1 MDAVFTASG
10 RRPGSAADVAALFG
24 REHETAGLRDRLTRA
39 RNGAGG
45 GVLVTGEAGAGVTG
59 LVEHCLAGPVRAG
72 LQVWRGE
79 ADELGRRLPLLPF
92 LECRTSSGQA
102 LYRSSP
108 DLAELARS
116 AGGAVSVAAT
126 SGLLLEAVEE
136 QCAQGPLVLVI
147 DHAQWLDDASVALWR
162 RLARAAVD
170 LPLLL
175 LACVR
180 YGQWSRP
187 VESLVVAG
195 RLDDDVIELG
205 PLAPDATLALAR
217 HRLGAPSGESLVRL
231 LSQVGGN
238 PRYLLELL
246 DVLDRQGLLRRT
258 DCAVEVAEG
267 AAEPAFTEL
276 AELRLAELSPGA
288 AQAVREAALLGQRF
302 RVPDLATVT
311 GQPATA
317 LLAGVREAVSTGLLA
332 ETGTGLGFCHPVLWR
347 GIRESVPAVLRWSMH
362 ADAAHRLAESGADAV
377 QVAEHLEQA
386 GPVLSRWA
394 VGWVRQ
400 QASALVEQAPQL
412 AVPVLRA
419 AAGGEK
425 LDGRDKALQAALARA
440 MLRTRRYTQA
450 LELARNILASTDD
463 PVLTSELAWDLARS
477 LHLVGGHT
485 EAGRLCEEQLAREG
499 VPLAL
504 RARLGACLVYALV
517 VLGEPVRARL
527 ATIEAAAEAAARD
540 SGDQWALAG
549 LALCRAVAARA
560 GGAAER
566 ALALLD
572 EAGDLLGGIGDGRPE
587 LHAVVLSELADLLG
601 ELDRRPDSDAAQ
613 ARARASAAR
622 SRTHDGRWTAVA
634 GFALHLRNGDWSL
647 GGDELAELCR
657 PDEPQPMLSAHCA
670 FAVQQAVCAEPE
682 AAAEQLRRAQQLAG
696 GRAVGRASTL
706 LRVAEA
712 MAAERTGEPDRALRA
727 LEGELTA
734 GRVQGAAYRLIWC
747 PRAVRLALDCGHREL
762 AERFVEF
769 ARQAASVQPVPHRAR
784 VLAWCEALLA
794 ADATGLGA
802 VAKYFRSVERR
813 TQLAWV
819 LEDLAAAEAA
829 AGRMAEA
836 RPVLAEAL
844 EQYRGM
850 GALAEARRTEQRLRA
865 AGVDAVV
872 RRRAGRRRAASGWEA
887 LTPAELTV
895 ARLVGQGLSNP
906 ETAARLGVSV
916 RTVQTHVSSILAK
929 LGATSRVAIAQ
940 ELARRS
946 EDPGAG

>member
-1 MDAVFTASG
+1 MDADSILSE
-10 RRPGSAADVAALFG
+10 RRPGRAADAAALFG
-24 REHETAGLRDRLTRA
+24 RERETAALRDRLARA
-39 RNGAGG
+39 RSGSGG
-45 GVLVTGEAGAGVTG
+45 GVLLTGEAGAGVTG
-59 LVEHCLAGPVRAG
+59 LVEHCLAEPVGAG
-72 LQVWRGE
+72 VQVWRGA
-79 ADELGRRLPLLPF
+79 ADELDRRLPLLPF
-92 LECRTSSGQA
+92 LECRTAGGRA

-136 QCAQGPLVLVI
+136 QCARGPLVLVI
-147 DHAQWLDDASVALWR
+147 DHAQWLDDASVAVWR

-175 LACVR
+175 VACVR
-180 YGQWSRP
+180 QGQWSRL

-195 RLDDDVIELG
+195 RLDGDVIELG

-217 HRLGAPSGESLVRL
+217 HRLGAAPGERLVRL

-258 DCAVEVAEG
+258 ATAVEVAEG
-267 AAEPAFTEL
+267 ETEPAFTEL
-276 AELRLAELSPGA
+276 AGLRLAELSPGA
-288 AQAVREAALLGQRF
+288 AQAVREAALLGRRT
-302 RVPDLATVT
+302 RVSDLATVT

-317 LLAGVREAVSTGLLA
+317 LLAGVREAVSAGLLA
-332 ETGTGLGFCHPVLWR
+332 ETETGLSFRHPVLWR

-362 ADAAHRLAESGADAV
+362 ADAARRLAEAGADAG

-400 QASALVEQAPQL
+400 QASVLVEQAPQV

-419 AAGGEK
+419 AAGGEQ
-425 LDGRDKALQAALARA
+425 LDDRDTALQAALARA

-450 LELARNILASTDD
+450 LELARDILASADD

-485 EAGRLCEEQLAREG
+485 EAGRLCAEQLARDG

-517 VLGEPVRARL
+517 VPGEPVPARL
-527 ATIEAAAEAAARD
+527 AAAEAAAEAAARA
-540 SGDQWALAG
+540 SGDHWALAG

-560 GGAAER
+560 NGPAER
-566 ALALLD
+566 ALALLK
-572 EAGDLLGGIGDGRPE
+572 EADGLLGGGEDGRPE

-601 ELDRRPDSDAAQ
+601 ELDRRTESDAAQ

-657 PDEPQPMLSAHCA
+657 PDEPQPMLSAYCA
-670 FAVQQAVCAEPE
+670 LAVQQAVCAEPK
-682 AAAEQLRRAQQLAG
+682 AASEQLRRAQQIAG
-696 GRAVGRASTL
+696 GRAVGRAATL

-712 MAAERTGEPDRALRA
+712 MEAERAGEPDRALRA

-734 GRVQGAAYRLIWC
+734 GRVAGAAYRLLWC
-747 PRAVRLALDCGHREL
+747 PRAVRHALDCGHREL

-769 ARQAASVQPVPHRAR
+769 ARQAAAVEPVPHRAW
-784 VLAWCEALLA
+784 VLAWCEALVA
-794 ADATGLGA
+794 VDPTGLGA
-802 VAKYFRSVERR
+802 VAEYLRSAGRR

-819 LEDLAAAEAA
+819 LEDLAAARAA
-829 AGRMAEA
+829 TGRIAEA
-836 RPVLAEAL
+836 RPALAEAL
-844 EQYRGM
+844 ELYRGM
-850 GALAEARRTEQRLRA
+850 GALAEARRAEHRLRA
-865 AGVDAVV
+865 TGVEAVV
-872 RRRAGRRRAASGWEA
+872 RHRAGRRRAGAGWEA
-887 LTPAELTV
+887 LTPTELTV

-906 ETAARLGVSV
+906 ETAARLGVSA
-916 RTVQTHVSSILAK
+916 RTVQTHVSSILTK
-929 LGATSRVAIAQ
+929 LGATSRVAIAR
-940 ELARRS
+940 ELALRA
-946 EDPGAG
+946 EGPGAR